1 MNEGIFVKMLIGVL
15 AIMAFLIYRLEKR
28 VNRQDEAVMNLL
40 ILMGICL
47 KMAGPGEYSISISR
61 PDTNQAEEK
70 QL

>member
-47 KMAGPGEYSISISR
+47 KMTGPGSYCISVSE
-61 PDTNQAEEK
+61 PNVDQTKEK